1 VSQHVS
7 YKKQEPLTL
16 REHLGLNKISED
28 LVTNMQQMI
37 DTAIKAREKQELV
50 EPILEECKQQIVFC
64 QHKSNGQFLFLSC
77 FDSRIYHLLHVSDQ
91 IFTNFI

>member
-1 VSQHVS
+1 LVVLGIDPNVKEHSQ
-7 YKKQEPLTL
+7 Y
-16 REHLGLNKISED
+16 LNKISED

-64 QHKSNGQFLFLSC
+64 QHKSNGFRGRDDILQV
-77 FDSRIYHLLHVSDQ
+77 YWK
-91 IFTNFI
+91 